1 MLRVDFMRQEREE
14 LLTVRLIIADDS
26 QPVIFT
32 VKLSSIS
39 QKLPYV
45 VKVLRPSFNFNY
57 QQSLVLRSILIIS
70 SLQSLCQFQF
80 IRSQVTFSCFY
91 FLKTCPA
98 QISVATR
105 GHVKIVLQP
114 YKPNKM
120 YVITALIHLLV
131 ILSYLIIK
139 FTHWL
144 KRTMEDF
151 QYFLSNGSSNYFMPT
166 LQKCGNSH

>member
-1 MLRVDFMRQEREE
+1 MQQQLFCLNILILILKSLFLFFLFRSWITILMLRVDFMRQEREE
-14 LLTVRLIIADDS
+14 LLTVCLIIADDS

-39 QKLPYV
+39 QNLPYV
-45 VKVLRPSFNFNY
+45 VKVLTFC
-57 QQSLVLRSILIIS
+57 SILIIS
-70 SLQSLCQFQF
+70 SLQLLCHFQF

-105 GHVKIVLQP
+105 GHVKIDLQP

-139 FTHWL
+139 FTHLL
-144 KRTMEDF
+144 KRTME
-151 QYFLSNGSSNYFMPT
+151 S
-166 LQKCGNSH
+166 